1 MVAKTTDKQGFP
13 KAEVLGLH
21 LVLPSAS
28 LHFLLACSPVFAPPL
43 QFAKETMGKVEPAGA
58 IERGDPVRATAKKPR
73 EECSRT
79 MQGPCIQGGWV

>member
-28 LHFLLACSPVFAPPL
+28 LRFLLACRSPAFAPPL
-43 QFAKETMGKVEPAGA
+43 QSAKETMGKVEPAEA
-58 IERGDPVRATAKKPR
+58 TEHPVRATAKKPR

-79 MQGPCIQGGWV
+79 MQAPCIQGRWV